1 MAKAILPIRHRRC
14 LGHRYRNVVDDHCC
28 LSYFN
33 RSLGIRMYVIHFV
46 RLKFVSLSVWLRQHL
61 SLVNK
66 KKEKCRDSID
76 TRFAR

>member
-14 LGHRYRNVVDDHCC
+14 LGNRYRNVVDDDYF
-28 LSYFN
+28 LSYLN
-33 RSLGIRMYVIHFV
+33 RLIDIRMYVINFM

-66 KKEKCRDSID
+66 KKERSHDSID
-76 TRFAR
+76 TSFAN